1 MKPLLFAMPGNE
13 QFTARLAELLN
24 AEVGALSTRRF
35 PDGETYIRLDS
46 DVVTRSVT
54 LVCTLDR
61 PDDKALRLLL
71 AADAARS
78 LGAVSVGLVAPY
90 LAYMRQDRRFL
101 PGESVTSQSF
111 ARLLSA
117 NFDWMVTVDP
127 HLHRRSSMAEIYSIP
142 VGVCHAAPRIS
153 AWIRANVA
161 NPIVIGPDVESEQW
175 VSAVA
180 ISAGAP
186 FTTLEKN
193 RRGDREVEI
202 MVRDIDQWRDRQ
214 PVLVDDIISS
224 GRTMEMAVG
233 QLIARGFSAP
243 VIVAVHGLFAEDAF
257 ERLRA
262 AGAGLIVSTNT
273 VPHATNAIDLCEVV
287 HGAVSQRQTASPT
300 RYR

>member
-78 LGAVSVGLVAPY
+78 LGAVSVGLVAH

-101 PGESVTSQSF
+101 PGEAVTSQSF

-142 VGVCHAAPRIS
+142 VGVCHAAPRIA

-202 MVRDIDQWRDRQ
+202 IVRDIDQWRGCSWRNVTAAAGVANTI
-214 PVLVDDIISS
+214 PVTNFAASTCAKT
-224 GRTMEMAVG
+224 GMALPTFG
-233 QLIARGFSAP
+233 ILTRRSIRCPCARG
-243 VIVAVHGLFAEDAF
+243 
-257 ERLRA
+257 
-262 AGAGLIVSTNT
+262 
-273 VPHATNAIDLCEVV
+273 
-287 HGAVSQRQTASPT
+287 
-300 RYR
+300 

>member
-101 PGESVTSQSF
+101 PGEAVTSQSF

-142 VGVCHAAPRIS
+142 VGVCHAAPRIA

-186 FTTLEKN
+186 FTTLEKK

-243 VIVAVHGLFAEDAF
+243 VIVGVHGLFAEDAF

>member
-71 AADAARS
+71 AADAARG

-101 PGESVTSQSF
+101 PGEAVTSQSF

-142 VGVCHAAPRIS
+142 VGVCHAAPRIA

-202 MVRDIDQWRDRQ
+202 IVRDIDQWRDRQ

-243 VIVAVHGLFAEDAF
+243 AIVGVHGLFAENAF

-287 HGAVSQRQTASPT
+287 HGAMSRQQPALPT

>member
-1 MKPLLFAMPGNE
+1 MKPLLFSLPGNE
-13 QFTARLAELLN
+13 QFAAGLAALLD
-24 AEVGALSTRRF
+24 ADVGALSTRHF

-46 DVVTRSVT
+46 DVVTRSVI

-61 PDDKALRLLL
+61 PDDKALRLLF
-71 AADAARS
+71 AADAARD

-101 PGESVTSQSF
+101 PGEAVTSQFF

-117 NFDWMVTVDP
+117 HFDWMVTVDP

-153 AWIRANVA
+153 AWIGANVA
-161 NPIVIGPDVESEQW
+161 NPIIIGPDVESEQW

-180 ISAGAP
+180 SGAGAP
-186 FTTLEKN
+186 FTTLEKK

-202 MVRDIDQWRDRQ
+202 TVRDIVEWRDRQ

-224 GRTMEMAVG
+224 GGTMEMVVG
-233 QLIARGFSAP
+233 QLISQGFSAP

-257 ERLRA
+257 ERLRT

-273 VPHATNAIDLCEVV
+273 VPHAASAIDVCEVV
-287 HGAVSQRQTASPT
+287 HGAVSQRLTASPT